1 MPAGTTRQRRCGRE
15 RYFAGV
21 SPRLFRRRP
30 LETHHP
36 RLGKVIPLETPVY
49 GRQAVLAAGR
59 NREADQKDDRCG
71 HTAHP
76 RIYFLLSEEGSEA
89 HDVVSI
95 LWQANLCSR
104 LGEFFF
110 RDQVSARCP
119 YQ

>member
-30 LETHHP
+30 LETHRP

-59 NREADQKDDRCG
+59 NRRADQKTIGADTQ
-71 HTAHP
+71 HTPASISSYLKRVRKHTVW
-76 RIYFLLSEEGSEA
+76 YLFCSEQ
-89 HDVVSI
+89 I
-95 LWQANLCSR
+95 
-104 LGEFFF
+104 
-110 RDQVSARCP
+110 SAP
-119 YQ
+119 A